1 MLEEARVRYLLADPT
16 LSNRTPGEEL
26 ARVVVSGDGGDTR
39 VDLAVSLPTTFPLA
53 AHRPR
58 YTVRHLLKTAT
69 VVGEPVCYVAEAR
82 ATDAPVTAGAAYD
95 ATPEARFAPALRR
108 AGLTELVATVELPK
122 GLTDDPALFAAFVD
136 HRVVVRLC
144 TVENEALLQGSADG
158 VLPGLLRLTGLRRRR
173 APGALELELAQAAA
187 DVEEMGGS
195 CDGIVAHP
203 AVYWRMVQ
211 TGLLGRFAE
220 AGVRVSRTRMI
231 EPDRVLLGDFRAGVT
246 LLETGTSTL
255 EVRRGAGP
263 AGGDLA
269 HARIRVGLAVH
280 LPQHFLL
287 LELP

>member
-1 MLEEARVRYLLADPT
+1 MRYLLADPT

-26 ARVVVSGDGGDTR
+26 ARVVISGDGADAR

-69 VVGEPVCYVAEAR
+69 VVDEPVRYVAEAPASDGP
-82 ATDAPVTAGAAYD
+82 ATSGATYG
-95 ATPEARFAPALRR
+95 ATPEARFAPTLQR

-144 TVENEALLQGSADG
+144 TVENEALLRGSADG
-158 VLPGLLRLTGLRRRR
+158 VLPGLLRLPGLRRRR
-173 APGALELELAQAAA
+173 APGAIELEVTRAAA

-203 AVYWRMVQ
+203 TLYWRMVQ
-211 TGLLGRFAE
+211 IGLLGRLAE

-231 EPDRVLLGDFRAGVT
+231 EPDRVLLGDFRAAVT
-246 LLETGTSTL
+246 LLETGASAL
-255 EVRRGAGP
+255 QVRRGAGP
-263 AGGDLA
+263 SGGDLA

-280 LPQHFLL
+280 LPQHFLM